1 MFRTSTH
8 RQQRHWPRG
17 FCPSDLQEVRLFF
30 APLQRNLTAGSIGNP
45 TFTRATTATE
55 VDQDDGT
62 IDSSASGA
70 ARFEANGFL
79 AEGQVENLLFPS
91 DDFEDAAWTN
101 SNISVTTNQTGVG
114 GEANAAQK
122 LTADASN
129 STLINDLGVNCVLVY
144 PELRQQCVN
153 CLTRTMGVGSSA
165 NVYRLGGPIPFQQGR
180 PCPLCNGK
188 GFKLVENTET
198 VKMRVYYNPK
208 EWVKI
213 AMQIKV
219 PDKMIQT
226 ILFLSDM
233 PKVMKAKHLMPDKHL
248 NE

>member
-129 STLINDLGVNCVLVY
+129 STLINDLGVISSAATNGSIYIERVTGTGDID
-144 PELRQQCVN
+144 
-153 CLTRTMGVGSSA
+153 LTLDNGSSWTTVSGISTFA
-165 NVYRLGGPIPFQQGR
+165 IFNVDIFAGIVLAGLLRHS
-180 PCPLCNGK
+180 
-188 GFKLVENTET
+188 EED
-198 VKMRVYYNPK
+198 RVIIYL
-208 EWVKI
+208 W
-213 AMQIKV
+213 
-219 PDKMIQT
+219 T
-226 ILFLSDM
+226 
-233 PKVMKAKHLMPDKHL
+233 
-248 NE
+248 